1 MEKIKKGDIVA
12 RKSHKCDIMF
22 SVENIIMSS
31 TEIQIA
37 ILKGITIRIVADAYL
52 EDLVIL
58 DSKKV
63 DDSLRSLDIK
73 IEDRINSLIKLGKKK
88 LQNKERNF
96 SDIKAGR
103 ILHLDGDKLYSE
115 KSARYYKKMGLNA
128 IVKNIPENKQYLI
141 VKDYIN
147 KYNPDVL
154 VLTGHDGMIKTG
166 TKYRD
171 LANYRNSK
179 YFAQA
184 VIEARKIIPTSN
196 KLAIFAGACQSFF
209 EAIMASGA
217 NFASSPGRILI
228 DFMDP
233 LIVAEKIA
241 ITEKNKFVTINDI
254 VNDLRDGRNSI
265 DGSGVMGKKRL

>member
-12 RKSHKCDIMF
+12 RKSHNCDILF
-22 SVENIIMSS
+22 SVENIVKSS
-31 TEIQIA
+31 NRIQIA
-37 ILKGITIRIVADAYL
+37 ILKGITIRIVADAFL
-52 EDLVIL
+52 SDLVIL

-63 DDSLRSLDIK
+63 DESLRSLDIK
-73 IEDRINSLIKLGKKK
+73 IEDRINNFLKKGKKK
-88 LQNKERNF
+88 IQYKERTF
-96 SDIKAGR
+96 DTKKTGK

-128 IVKNIPENKQYLI
+128 VVKNISEKKQYLI
-141 VKDYIN
+141 IKDYIN
-147 KYNPDVL
+147 KYNPDIL

-166 TKYRD
+166 TKYSD
-171 LANYRNSK
+171 ISNYRNSK

-184 VIEARKIIPTSN
+184 VIEARKINPSSN
-196 KLAIFAGACQSFF
+196 RLAIFAGACQSFF

-241 ITEKNKFVTINDI
+241 TTEKNKFVTINDI
-254 VNDLRDGRNSI
+254 VNELRDGRKSI
-265 DGSGVMGKKRL
+265 DGSGVMGKKQS

>member
-12 RKSHKCDIMF
+12 RKSHNLDILF
-22 SVENIIMSS
+22 SVEKIIRS
-31 TEIQIA
+31 TNGMKIA
-37 ILKGITIRIVADAYL
+37 ILKGITTRIVADAYIT
-52 EDLVIL
+52 DLVVL
-58 DSKKV
+58 DSKEV

-73 IEDRINSLIKLGKKK
+73 IEDRINRLIKKGKEKF
-88 LQNKERNF
+88 QYKERNF
-96 SDIKAGR
+96 QDIKTGR
-103 ILHLDGDKLYSE
+103 ILHLDGDKFYSD
-115 KSARYYKKMGLNA
+115 KSARYYKKVGLNA
-128 IVKNIPENKQYLI
+128 IVKNIPENKQHLI

-147 KYNPDVL
+147 KYKPDIL

-166 TKYRD
+166 TKYGD
-171 LANYRNSK
+171 LSNYRNSK
-179 YFAQA
+179 YFVQA
-184 VIEARKIIPTSN
+184 VIEARKLYPSSN

-233 LIVAEKIA
+233 LIVAERIA
-241 ITEKNKFVTINDI
+241 VTDRNKFVTINDI
-254 VNDLRDGRNSI
+254 VNELRDGRKSV